1 MMSSIQGFNVEMEIP
16 NIGVFYI
23 RNKVAG
29 VKFNDYLIN
38 DTRVRMFVI
47 MKGISRKTINEKKQR
62 GEMLLTRDA
71 LGRLSNSRY

>member
-1 MMSSIQGFNVEMEIP
+1 MEIP

-38 DTRVRMFVI
+38 DTRVRMVF
-47 MKGISRKTINEKKQR
+47 KHAGH
-62 GEMLLTRDA
+62 LA
-71 LGRLSNSRY
+71 